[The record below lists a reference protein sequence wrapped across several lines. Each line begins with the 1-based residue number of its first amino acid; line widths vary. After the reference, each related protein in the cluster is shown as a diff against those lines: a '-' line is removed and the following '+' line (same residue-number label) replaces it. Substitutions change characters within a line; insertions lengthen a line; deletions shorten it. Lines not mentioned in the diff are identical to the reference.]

1 MKIIMQLK
9 TFNRIDKENL
19 LTIKFQRIQ
28 NLDLLIFPAGH
39 QYSTSDPFI
48 LYPSLPNKHT
58 NALVENPFRQKKIS
72 GVWEHVF
79 GTDEQVSQLFH
90 NSCIEKTIY
99 FYAFTYHKMFGLQK
113 LLYNWHPDDW
123 LLINQ
128 LLLKCQFLCVHNLL
142 IGLLMP
148 VLGQKKIKLLSFASS
163 AFFYLFFFESYEK
176 CNQKNVK

>member
-19 LTIKFQRIQ
+19 LTIKFQSIQ

-90 NSCIEKTIY
+90 NSCIEKL
-99 FYAFTYHKMFGLQK
+99 YHLSQDVWVVKVALQLVFWRLVAYEPVAIK
-113 LLYNWHPDDW
+113 VLVFVCTQLTNRA
-123 LLINQ
+123 INVRTRIE
-128 LLLKCQFLCVHNLL
+128 KDKIV
-142 IGLLMP
+142 
-148 VLGQKKIKLLSFASS
+148 VLFASS